1 LGSQF
6 AWFFD
11 AVTGALILIFI
22 YVGGKRG
29 FVRSFLMIA
38 GYFLSLVAAYYVSRA
53 AAPVIYDKLLSE
65 RIVSAIEEK
74 IENINVA
81 DEVKKALNLESM
93 GVTLEDEEVKS
104 VVENSSGNLGEE
116 IRQYILQKT
125 GVDISQNEIM
135 ENLKKVFNENIYGA
149 YIKALPGYMTKTSSA
164 EYSDSGLIS
173 SAMKAFASGKT
184 DAARYIE
191 QTVVKGSIIAVL
203 EPVLFILVFTIAM
216 IAVKIVTR
224 LFSVVNKVP
233 FIGTV
238 NSIFGA
244 LLGAAEAL
252 LVIYIIAVIINIV
265 IYLSGSEMI
274 VFNDET
280 IQNTYLFKYIYN
292 FKLIK

>member
-1 LGSQF
+1 MGSQF

-11 AVTGALILIFI
+11 AFTVALILIFM

-29 FVRSFLMIA
+29 FIRSFLMIA

-53 AAPVIYDKLLSE
+53 TAPIIYDKLLSE
-65 RIVSAIEEK
+65 RIVSSIEGK

-81 DEVKKALNLESM
+81 DEVKKALNLEGS

-125 GVDISQNEIM
+125 GVDISQNEIT
-135 ENLKKVFNENIYGA
+135 ENLKKMFNENIYGE
-149 YIKALPGYMTKTSSA
+149 YIKSLPEYMTKNSA
-164 EYSDSGLIS
+164 QYSDSGLIS
-173 SAMKAFASGKT
+173 SAIKAFASSKA

-191 QTVVKGSIIAVL
+191 QTVVRGSIIAIL
-203 EPVLFILVFTIAM
+203 EPILFILVFTIAM

-224 LFSVVNKVP
+224 LFSVVNRVP

-238 NSIFGA
+238 NSLFGA
-244 LLGAAEAL
+244 LMGVAEAL
-252 LVIYIIAVIINIV
+252 LVVYIIAVVINII